1 MNKYNCDSLK
11 NLPVPDELIEK
22 ALAIPETAEKPAA
35 VLPWYRQNRMI
46 AAAASIM
53 LVAVMGMTSFFL
65 FGKINDDVIPVR
77 KVITASETPSE
88 NSIVP
93 MSENIDDTA
102 ATESTVAATER
113 EKPTDRP
120 SASESPQ
127 VADNR
132 TAPPYVIIHQ
142 PATQAYAEGQP
153 RENHPEP
160 TQSDQRGTEQPAPVE
175 QATENPAP
183 TERATEKPAPVI
195 QPTDSPVTAPT
206 EPYTSAPTETPFN
219 PQPWEFLLAP
229 TGDIGDPTAPTSV
242 PSGSMFAPPI
252 YAHGSPDG
260 LTGSGKVYCALYDVD
275 GELMGGGELLSPER
289 LTTVIW
295 NRGGNL
301 WLKYVVPQ
309 GILPDSGTYEI
320 RLYNED
326 GREIARYTDYV
337 VVPV

>member
-35 VLPWYRQNRMI
+35 LPWYRQNRMI

-53 LVAVMGMTSFFL
+53 LVAVMGMTAFFL

-88 NSIVP
+88 NSTVP
-93 MSENIDDTA
+93 MSENVDDTA

-120 SASESPQ
+120 SVSESPQ
-127 VADNR
+127 VGDNR
-132 TAPPYVIIHQ
+132 TAPPYVIIQQ
-142 PATQAYAEGQP
+142 PATQVYAEDQP
-153 RENHPEP
+153 RENTPEP
-160 TQSDQRGTEQPAPVE
+160 TQHDQRGTDQPAPFE
-175 QATENPAP
+175 RATETPAP
-183 TERATEKPAPVI
+183 TERATEKSAPVV
-195 QPTDSPVTAPT
+195 QPTDPPVTAPT
-206 EPYTSAPTETPFN
+206 EPQTSAPTETPVN
-219 PQPWEFLLAP
+219 LQPWEFLLAP
-229 TGDIGDPTAPTSV
+229 TGDSGDPSAPTTSS
-242 PSGSMFAPPI
+242 PGKISAPPI

-260 LTGSGKVYCALYDVD
+260 LTGSGKVYCALFDLD
-275 GELMGGGELLSPER
+275 GTLMGGGELLSPER

-295 NRGGNL
+295 NKNGKL

-309 GILPDSGTYEI
+309 GMLPHSGDYEI

-326 GREIARYTDYV
+326 GQVIARYADYIV
-337 VVPV
+337 AVS